1 VNFPATVGTSV
12 VNPNPPPATL
22 SAANPFPGYS
32 ASTAITVAA
41 QNSPGQNTFTETGFY
56 NPSFPAT
63 NGLNAVG
70 LATQGTRLLIRLSNL
85 PTGQTLY
92 AGIYETLANTTL
104 TSTVGVATAATSRVV
119 LISGADAN
127 GAGGTPATAGTTV
140 GGVNNLFAV
149 STSSGAATLV
159 YEVMTS
165 DPSVLETIDIPF
177 FVTFAANAAALTPT
191 NATPAMTGALAP
203 LSTIRTASATAPVP
217 RFVDLPVS
225 NNAFVINPCRT
236 NLLFPFVTNQF
247 GFDTGIAIANTS
259 RDIFGTAPQQG
270 PCTINYFGATTG
282 GGAAPAA
289 QTTTAPIPAGTTLT
303 FTLSF
308 GSGTG
313 FGIPGAQAFSGY
325 IIAQCD
331 FQYAHGFA
339 FIQSANAVA
348 AEGYLA
354 LVMDAPTGSRTTY
367 ASESLNQ

>member
-1 VNFPATVGTSV
+1 MPAFTG
-12 VNPNPPPATL
+12 
-22 SAANPFPGYS
+22 S
-32 ASTAITVAA
+32 AS
-41 QNSPGQNTFTETGFY
+41 
-56 NPSFPAT
+56 
-63 NGLNAVG
+63 
-70 LATQGTRLLIRLSNL
+70 
-85 PTGQTLY
+85 
-92 AGIYETLANTTL
+92 
-104 TSTVGVATAATSRVV
+104 TSRVV

-127 GAGGTPATAGTTV
+127 GAGGSPVTSGTTV
-140 GGVNNLFAV
+140 SGVSNLFAV
-149 STSSGAATLV
+149 STSSGATTLV

-191 NATPAMTGALAP
+191 NAIPSMTGALAP

-217 RFVDLPVS
+217 RFVDLPIS

-259 RDIFGTAPQQG
+259 KDIFGTSPQQG

-308 GSGTG
+308 GSGTP